1 MMTVKKRSEM
11 TLVYRMQSDEPANGG
26 VAAFIRGGEEDKNS
40 INLLVVGKSIQPSD
54 DQSQCVSGVG
64 RSRRSSR
71 IHKIC

>member
-11 TLVYRMQSDEPANGG
+11 TLVYRMQSDEPANRG
-26 VAAFIRGGEEDKNS
+26 VAAFVGGGEEYKGS
-40 INLLVVGKSIQPSD
+40 SNLLVVGKSIQPSN
-54 DQSQCVSGVG
+54 DQSQSVSGVG